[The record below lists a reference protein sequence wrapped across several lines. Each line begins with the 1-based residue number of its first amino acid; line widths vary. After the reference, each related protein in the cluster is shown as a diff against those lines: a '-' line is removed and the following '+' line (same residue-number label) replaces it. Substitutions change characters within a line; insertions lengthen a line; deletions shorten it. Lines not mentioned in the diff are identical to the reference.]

1 MIVETIF
8 KQIIIDIENL
18 NPELVNKIK
27 NYLKRHDVQYQIKF
41 TKKRE
46 SLIHFFYMLSL
57 NIRDEIKNYNSVYRK
72 TILNMKELDINF
84 MFREGLLIS
93 ELKKKQNL

>member
-1 MIVETIF
+1 
-8 KQIIIDIENL
+8 
-18 NPELVNKIK
+18 
-27 NYLKRHDVQYQIKF
+27 
-41 TKKRE
+41 
-46 SLIHFFYMLSL
+46 MLSL

>member
-1 MIVETIF
+1 MTHHFIKNACSLNTLLTSHYLGCLNICLNKYSMIVETIF

-46 SLIHFFYMLSL
+46 SLIH
-57 NIRDEIKNYNSVYRK
+57 
-72 TILNMKELDINF
+72 
-84 MFREGLLIS
+84 
-93 ELKKKQNL
+93 